1 MFSEHVSLQVD
12 LLLGAVRAE
21 LTLELRLLAALE
33 ALMFHKFVFVLVAAM
48 AGGAAELLQQSV

>member
-21 LTLELRLLAALE
+21 LTLEHGLLATLE
-33 ALMFHKFVFVLVAAM
+33 ALMFHKFVFVLVTAM
-48 AGGAAELLQQSV
+48 ASGAAELLRRSV